1 MKYLI
6 VAAHPD
12 DEVLGAGGA
21 IYKWTREG
29 HIVDVCLMC
38 TEARARAFRPEDK
51 ELNNNLNASSKFLGI
66 NKIYEGLFPNIE
78 MNTVPHLK
86 LVQFIESAIKESLPD
101 IVILIIPLIQT
112 MIICRLLWLVRKL
125 SVCSNVGPR

>member
-1 MKYLI
+1 M
-6 VAAHPD
+6 D
-12 DEVLGAGGA
+12 
-21 IYKWTREG
+21 REG

-66 NKIYEGLFPNIE
+66 NKIYEGVFPNIE

-101 IVILIIPLIQT
+101 IVITHHPLT
-112 MIICRLLWLVRKL
+112 TNNDHCRLLWLVR
-125 SVCSNVGPR
+125 SYPFVPT

>member
-66 NKIYEGLFPNIE
+66 NKIYEGVFPNIVWGTE
-78 MNTVPHLK
+78 RSGLNMNSEELHGKPL
-86 LVQFIESAIKESLPD
+86 FIGVSE
-101 IVILIIPLIQT
+101 
-112 MIICRLLWLVRKL
+112 
-125 SVCSNVGPR
+125 G

>member
-29 HIVDVCLMC
+29 HIVDVQCFILQKSCNSAIIMTGNERMCLQKSQQ
-38 TEARARAFRPEDK
+38 TAITLRTAKFRAFSETIFVN
-51 ELNNNLNASSKFLGI
+51 E
-66 NKIYEGLFPNIE
+66 
-78 MNTVPHLK
+78 
-86 LVQFIESAIKESLPD
+86 
-101 IVILIIPLIQT
+101 
-112 MIICRLLWLVRKL
+112 
-125 SVCSNVGPR
+125 